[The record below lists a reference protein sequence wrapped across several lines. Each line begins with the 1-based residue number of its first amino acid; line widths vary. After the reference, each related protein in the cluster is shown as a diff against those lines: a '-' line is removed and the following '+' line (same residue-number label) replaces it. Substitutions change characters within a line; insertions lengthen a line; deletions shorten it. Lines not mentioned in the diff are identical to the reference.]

1 MRSGRLRHKIVIETV
16 TENRTSTGSISE
28 SWATHATVR
37 AGVEPLMGRE
47 YQAAQAVTTANQ
59 VKFRIRYLSTV
70 TTKMRINYDSK
81 YYDIQSIQIPNDINK
96 EMILMGVEYVDRV

>member
-1 MRSGRLRHKIVIETV
+1 MKAGRLRHKIVIETV
-16 TENRTSTGSISE
+16 TEGRDAMGGITE

-37 AGVEPLMGRE
+37 ASVEPLIGKE
-47 YQAAQAVTTANQ
+47 YFAAQAVTTANQ

-81 YYDIQSIQIPNDINK
+81 IYDIQSIANHRDLNR
-96 EMILMGVEYVDRV
+96 EMVIMGVEYVGH